1 MNDSLLSICVAAII
15 TSVFRM
21 LVPDE
26 RAGKQIR
33 LIISCFFIVTVVNLL
48 GNFDGFDSVKEI
60 FEIETNYNDYTVVY
74 EKQTADETANALR
87 KRIYSELEKEKIYP
101 EKIYID
107 INISEND
114 SISISKIRLVFTDK
128 NSHSAERA
136 VKITTECTGNE
147 IEVVTE
153 EW

>member
-33 LIISCFFIVTVVNLL
+33 LIISCFFIVTAVNLL
-48 GNFDGFDSVKEI
+48 NNFDSFDSVKEI
-60 FEIETNYNDYTVVY
+60 LETETNYNDYNVVY

-107 INISEND
+107 INISESN

-128 NSHSAERA
+128 NSHAAERA
-136 VKITTECTGNE
+136 VEITEECTGNE